1 MLKRILTL
9 SLTLCVLLTL
19 SITASA
25 TEVSQSSFSVIE
37 ELKRDNY
44 IDFADMSIDE
54 LNYLIDSIANGGFI
68 QSRSGS
74 LSEVQLAWLAA
85 AEIARDSGYE
95 CAASMVE
102 HSVWNTGYYES
113 KVSSSNETPVINKLE
128 TTAAYKN
135 HKTTIQNCGSTTFS
149 GSFIVTKSDNAD
161 LFYALHCVCQLET
174 A

>member
-54 LNYLIDSIANGGFI
+54 LNYLIDSIAMMI
-68 QSRSGS
+68 CS
-74 LSEVQLAWLAA
+74 L
-85 AEIARDSGYE
+85 
-95 CAASMVE
+95 
-102 HSVWNTGYYES
+102 H
-113 KVSSSNETPVINKLE
+113 
-128 TTAAYKN
+128 
-135 HKTTIQNCGSTTFS
+135 
-149 GSFIVTKSDNAD
+149 
-161 LFYALHCVCQLET
+161 
-174 A
+174 